1 MRRGVEAPSS
11 TPEQSRVTAP
21 SAPPPISPGPLGLHY
36 TIRDHRGRVVPL
48 AHASWPDRF
57 RHFSHVGHFVP
68 PVSGTVSTLLLLVL
82 VMTFVFAIQDAGSRA
97 AAALGGAKSWTLALN
112 ALTLFGPLAIL
123 LLLIAASIFLTAA
136 RVWIPAVA
144 RSWLAQ
150 GECPSCRYK
159 IDTLEPEA
167 DGCTVCPECG
177 AGWRVGLNAS
187 EPPTSVGA
195 ERR

>member
-1 MRRGVEAPSS
+1 MEAPASAL
-11 TPEQSRVTAP
+11 EQSRVTVP
-21 SAPPPISPGPLGLHY
+21 HVPPPISPGPLGLRY

-68 PVSGTVSTLLLLVL
+68 PVGGTVSTLILLAL

-97 AAALGGAKSWTLALN
+97 AAALGGAKSWTLAFN
-112 ALTLFGPLAIL
+112 ALGLFGPLAVL
-123 LLLIAASIFLTAA
+123 MLLIAASIFLTASKI
-136 RVWIPAVA
+136 WIPAVA

-150 GECPSCRYK
+150 GECPSCRYT

-177 AGWRVGLNAS
+177 AGWRVGPPAS

-195 ERR
+195 KGR

>member
-1 MRRGVEAPSS
+1 
-11 TPEQSRVTAP
+11 
-21 SAPPPISPGPLGLHY
+21 
-36 TIRDHRGRVVPL
+36 VPL

-68 PVSGTVSTLLLLVL
+68 PVGGTVSTLILLAL

-97 AAALGGAKSWTLALN
+97 AAALGGAKSWTLAFN
-112 ALTLFGPLAIL
+112 ALGLFGPLAVL
-123 LLLIAASIFLTAA
+123 MLLIAASIFLTAA
-136 RVWIPAVA
+136 KIWIPAVA

-177 AGWRVGLNAS
+177 AGWKCPR
-187 EPPTSVGA
+187 TSTPESSA
-195 ERR
+195 